1 MRDKNKKTINILSK
15 SISNHKGGENKMAR
29 TKKYSVHVG
38 RVGTSL
44 KEVEVEAGTTVE
56 EAIQEAGLRIKD
68 TEQVRVNAEVMD
80 LEDEVSDNDVILLV
94 RNVEGG
100 RN

>member
-1 MRDKNKKTINILSK
+1 M
-15 SISNHKGGENKMAR
+15 GR
-29 TKKYSVHVG
+29 TKKFTVQVG

-44 KEVEVEAGTTVE
+44 KEVKVEDGTTIE
-56 EAIQEAGLRIKD
+56 EAIQEAGLKVKD
-68 TEQVRVNAEVMD
+68 TEQVRVNAEVVD